1 MASKDCCPEYPRT
14 NFGIFTV
21 QAFPSLISYDNSIA
35 FEEGINEEIHDDT
48 TPLPSIENFN
58 GTFWLYL
65 EYGLQGVRADWGATA
80 VKTPNEESRDGYCGK
95 G

>member
-1 MASKDCCPEYPRT
+1 MMTRHLYLHRT
-14 NFGIFTV
+14 LINR
-21 QAFPSLISYDNSIA
+21 SLR
-35 FEEGINEEIHDDT
+35 
-48 TPLPSIENFN
+48 

-80 VKTPNEESRDGYCGK
+80 VKTLNEESRDGYCGM